1 MSFEYLLHFF
11 DFEHHFLNRWFDW
24 LDSLTKI
31 IGKRI
36 TSNNETQ
43 GQEVLIVFAI
53 QMKTSS
59 FQKCQ
64 DKQQDKI
71 YRLGEEQNRKNHRV
85 LIDGT
90 TLSQHIVMNQQQN
103 KINGAR
109 CLWSNSNDKGLH
121 IKL

>member
-1 MSFEYLLHFF
+1 
-11 DFEHHFLNRWFDW
+11 
-24 LDSLTKI
+24 
-31 IGKRI
+31 
-36 TSNNETQ
+36 
-43 GQEVLIVFAI
+43 
-53 QMKTSS
+53 MKTSS